1 MLQRLLNSFKSD
13 CRYIVRDPILLA
25 AVLFPLITILLLRFA
40 INPVSELIFLKTG
53 FLLERYYSII
63 AITIVSVIP
72 AILGFIYAFMYMNKI
87 ETDKSNIVSV
97 TPADQKY
104 FLFFRMMAPAL
115 LSFIMILILIFL
127 SDPVPS
133 EGWLRS
139 VFISLF
145 LSIQSTFV
153 FLYIAS
159 FCDSRAKGILLLIL
173 YGIFLAVIPFGLLF
187 HHPWNYFLFFSPCYW
202 ISWAW
207 VSYSPAESL
216 FYGAISIAITA
227 GYIVWFYTHL
237 LKKNK
242 T

>member
-1 MLQRLLNSFKSD
+1 MLQRLLNSFRSD

-40 INPVSELIFLKTG
+40 VNPVSELIFLKTG

-159 FCDSRAKGILLLIL
+159 FCDSRAKGIVLLKL
-173 YGIFLAVIPFGLLF
+173 YGIFLAAIPLGLLF
-187 HHPWNYFLFFSPCYW
+187 HHPWNYFLFFSPYYW

-207 VSYSPAESL
+207 VSYSPYESL
-216 FYGAISIAITA
+216 IYGVMSIAITI
-227 GYIVWFYTHL
+227 GYLVWFYTHL